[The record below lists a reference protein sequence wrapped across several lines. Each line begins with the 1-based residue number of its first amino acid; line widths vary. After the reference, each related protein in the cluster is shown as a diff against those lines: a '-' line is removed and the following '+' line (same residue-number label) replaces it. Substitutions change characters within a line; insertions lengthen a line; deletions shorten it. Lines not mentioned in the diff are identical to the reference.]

1 MLFFLIEICWYG
13 DFVKCLFFDYIVEFL
28 DMIIVKLFFEKKLVE
43 KFIGEV
49 DVVII
54 LFNGESNG
62 LELVLNYI

>member
-1 MLFFLIEICWYG
+1 
-13 DFVKCLFFDYIVEFL
+13 
-28 DMIIVKLFFEKKLVE
+28 MIIVKLFFEKKLVE

-62 LELVLNYI
+62 LELVLNYIQ